1 MSVNDTGG
9 PIIPDHPAWQA
20 GLEALQAKD
29 YDLAIAHLQIMA
41 EQPPSQLQ
49 VKAQVAL
56 VKAYVGANQPE
67 RAIALCRQLSKSNQ
81 QSVQEWANNTLKQL
95 VKRYP
100 PKIPS
105 QSKVKS
111 KVTEVSPLVSSTGFV
126 PFDPLENPA
135 TSKTIKSSKPVA
147 NKKSNSPPYQKKV
160 TPVSEQ
166 NSEQNIITNQSGLPA
181 VNSPDESSD
190 QVNTQIDN
198 QHIEPEIIHSDLSRN
213 DQLNNVDTAT
223 EQTAEDSQQSEN
235 DVIPWTWQNAERAK
249 GWKKLKTAKLNRLRI
264 ELAITAIALIWFIP
278 NYFQL
283 VFRTINDLLVWLPWL
298 NPIQFFYQDH
308 TNTIFI
314 CLGILFV
321 ALPWLTDVI
330 LKVFYGLEDLPQSYL
345 LKKQPET
352 QKLLRNYC
360 QQQKLPVPSLKLLPI
375 SSPVI
380 FTYGNL
386 PRFARIA
393 ISQGLLDQLTEAEIT
408 TLYARE
414 LAHIQQRDFIVL
426 SWATLLLQIP
436 YLIYWQSTYWADK
449 SLELPDYRW
458 PPFIPSFF
466 IQTLVFLTQILRVFA
481 NIIASFAY
489 GTYWLWRWPLYWV
502 AKQRVNYSDRLSV
515 NLTGN
520 PNALTRALLKITM
533 AISHDVAQQK
543 QTPPILESYDLLLP
557 VNTKQSINIGSVIE
571 QLSLSPIP
579 LLQWDITHPYRQWFL
594 VNHTHPLLGDRLLT
608 LTKYA
613 EYWKL
618 ETELNWQLPAPPQKK
633 VGFNIKGWQHFL
645 LQGAPYFGL
654 PIGLA
659 SALMFWIVGAI
670 LDYVGLWRLSW
681 VFGDLQLLLGILL
694 IGFSLG
700 TFIRINHF
708 FPEGEIGRSLNNPDF
723 HKLLADSQADP
734 LDSQWVQ
741 MSGKLIG
748 KPGMANWLGVDLM
761 LQTNTGLVKLHYIAA
776 IGPLRE
782 LFPKTTRP
790 SDLIGKPVTVF
801 GWWRK
806 GATAWIDVETMKLK
820 EGRTCYSSHPLFS
833 TLVGCLTAIWGAY
846 IIYRGF

>member
-41 EQPPSQLQ
+41 EQPAGQFQ

-67 RAIALCRQLSKSNQ
+67 RAIALCRQLSKSEQ
-81 QSVQEWANNTLKQL
+81 KSVQEWANNILKQL
-95 VKRYP
+95 IKRYP

-105 QSKVKS
+105 KP
-111 KVTEVSPLVSSTGFV
+111 KVTEVSPPVNATGFV
-126 PFDPLENPA
+126 PFDPLENPPSA
-135 TSKTIKSSKPVA
+135 KLVKSFKSSA
-147 NKKSNSPPYQKKV
+147 NKKSISPPDQKKV
-160 TPVSEQ
+160 TPA
-166 NSEQNIITNQSGLPA
+166 SEQNIIANQSVLPA
-181 VNSPDESSD
+181 VNQPHQTSD
-190 QVNTQIDN
+190 HINDQKVIN
-198 QHIEPEIIHSDLSRN
+198 QPEIINIDPSQN
-213 DQLNNVDTAT
+213 NQLNNDDAVAT
-223 EQTAEDSQQSEN
+223 EQSEDDIQDNENTA
-235 DVIPWTWQNAERAK
+235 IPWTWQNAGRAK

-264 ELAITAIALIWFIP
+264 ELVITAIALIWFIP

-283 VFRTINDLLVWLPWL
+283 IFRSINDLLVWLPWL
-298 NPIQFFYQDH
+298 NPIQFFYQDP
-308 TNTIFI
+308 TNTILI
-314 CLGILFV
+314 CLAVLFV
-321 ALPWLTDVI
+321 ALPWLTDLI

-360 QQQKLPVPSLKLLPI
+360 QQQRLPVPSLKLLPI

-393 ISQGLLDQLTEAEIT
+393 ISQSLLDQLTEAEIT

-436 YLIYWQSTYWADK
+436 YLIYWQATYWADK

-458 PPFIPSFF
+458 PPFIPTFF
-466 IQTLVFLTQILRVFA
+466 IQTLVFVTQILRVFA

-489 GTYWLWRWPLYWV
+489 GTYWLWRWPVYWV
-502 AKQRVNYSDRLSV
+502 AKQRVNYSDRLAV

-533 AISHDVAQQK
+533 AISHDVGQQK

-557 VNTKQSINIGSVIE
+557 VGLQQSINIGSVMG
-571 QLSLSPIP
+571 QLSLSPIS
-579 LLQWDITHPYRQWFL
+579 LLQWDISHPYRQWFL
-594 VNHTHPLLGDRLLT
+594 VNHTHPLLGDRLLI

-613 EYWKL
+613 EYWQL
-618 ETELNWQLPAPPQKK
+618 DTELNWQLPAPVQKK

-659 SALMFWIVGAI
+659 SAIIFWLVGAI
-670 LDYVGLWRLSW
+670 LDYAGLWRLSW
-681 VFGDLQLLLGILL
+681 VFGDWQLLLGILL

-708 FPEGEIGRSLNNPDF
+708 FPEGAIGRSVNNPELD
-723 HKLLADSQADP
+723 KLLADSQADP

-741 MSGKLIG
+741 VSGKLIG
-748 KPGMANWLGVDLM
+748 KPGMANWLGTDLI
-761 LQTNTGLVKLHYIAA
+761 LQTSTGLVKLHYIAA

-790 SDLIGKPVTVF
+790 SDLIGKPVTVL

>member
-29 YDLAIAHLQIMA
+29 YDLAIAHLQVMA
-41 EQPPSQLQ
+41 EQPASQLQ

-56 VKAYVGANQPE
+56 VKAYVGANQPD
-67 RAIALCRQLSKSNQ
+67 RAIALCRQLSKSQ
-81 QSVQEWANNTLKQL
+81 QKSVQEWANNTLKQL

-105 QSKVKS
+105 KP
-111 KVTEVSPLVSSTGFV
+111 KVTEVSPPVNSTGFV

-135 TSKTIKSSKPVA
+135 ASKSIKSSKSSL
-147 NKKSNSPPYQKKV
+147 NKKIVTANSPPDQKKV
-160 TPVSEQ
+160 TPT
-166 NSEQNIITNQSGLPA
+166 SEQNIITDQSVLPT
-181 VNSPDESSD
+181 VNTLTETSD
-190 QVNTQIDN
+190 QINTERDN
-198 QHIEPEIIHSDLSRN
+198 DQKVINQPEIINIDSNPN
-213 DQLNNVDTAT
+213 DQLNNDDAVAT
-223 EQTAEDSQQSEN
+223 EQSEDDSQQSEN
-235 DVIPWTWQNAERAK
+235 DVIPWTWQNAGRAK

-264 ELAITAIALIWFIP
+264 ELAITAIALVWFIP
-278 NYFQL
+278 QYFKL
-283 VFRTINDLLVWLPWL
+283 IFRSINDLLSWLPWL
-298 NPIQFFYQDH
+298 NPIQLFYQDH

-314 CLGILFV
+314 CLAVLFV
-321 ALPWLTDVI
+321 ALPWLTDLI
-330 LKVFYGLEDLPQSYL
+330 LKIFYGLEDLPQSYL

-360 QQQKLPVPSLKLLPI
+360 QQQRLPVPSLKLLPI

-393 ISQGLLDQLTEAEIT
+393 ISQSLLDQLSEAEIT

-436 YLIYWQSTYWADK
+436 YLIYWQATYWADK

-458 PPFIPSFF
+458 PPFIPSFL
-466 IQTLVFLTQILRVFA
+466 IKTLVFVTQILRVFA
-481 NIIASFAY
+481 NIISSFAY

-502 AKQRVNYSDRLSV
+502 AKQRVNYSDRLSA

-533 AISHDVAQQK
+533 AISHDVGQQK

-557 VNTKQSINIGSVIE
+557 VGIQQSINIGSIMG

-579 LLQWDITHPYRQWFL
+579 LLQWDISHPYRQWYL

-613 EYWKL
+613 EYWQL
-618 ETELNWQLPAPPQKK
+618 DTELNWQLPAPSQKK

-659 SALMFWIVGAI
+659 SALIFWLVGAI
-670 LDYVGLWRLSW
+670 LDYAGLWRLGW
-681 VFGDLQLLLGILL
+681 VFGDWQLLLGILL

-708 FPEGEIGRSLNNPDF
+708 FPEGAIGRSVNNPELD
-723 HKLLADSQADP
+723 KLLADSQADP

-741 MSGKLIG
+741 VSGKLIG
-748 KPGMANWLGVDLM
+748 KPGMANWLGTDLI
-761 LQTNTGLVKLHYIAA
+761 LQTTTGLVKLHYISA

-782 LFPKTTRP
+782 LCPKTTRP
-790 SDLIGKPVTVF
+790 SDLIGKPVTVL

-833 TLVGCLTAIWGAY
+833 TLVGCFTAIWGAY